1 MFDFGSGRAEA
12 WRLEWGEGAQPKGKR
27 KGRRDYPP
35 HRGAPSGTSGRT
47 LPNVGGLKFSVT
59 IALELLLG
67 DRLAH
72 LL

>member
-12 WRLEWGEGAQPKGKR
+12 RRLEWGEGAQPKGKR
-27 KGRRDYPP
+27 KGRRDYPLTGE
-35 HRGAPSGTSGRT
+35 HHQVQV
-47 LPNVGGLKFSVT
+47 PNVGGLKFSVT
-59 IALELLLG
+59 IALELWLG